1 MERKSKNSLII
12 GILVILVLIVWAILH
27 FFVFGGKIKDK
38 NLQLKKLRESNAQYD
53 TASLNAQLDTL
64 KWKFVA
70 LDSLLALRKYN
81 VPMDIHQSKF
91 YSFLAAQTPG
101 LSDLSYVN
109 MEYAGMEMEGSFV
122 VQKYK
127 LSGQS
132 SFSELWKLIFAIE
145 ESKELKKVKGV
156 SFSQN
161 VVFDEDK
168 SPYYFVNFSFEVRV
182 YSSPDDRFTSSRFS
196 ENDLKA
202 GNIYNIFYPVIRTEI
217 EPNIYDLLDVKN
229 SKLLA
234 LLPDGAFLMDER
246 GRTYVLAEGDEVYLG
261 FLTSIDREN
270 NSVTFVLNK
279 GGVIET
285 VTIRL
290 LQESDHTQQQET
302 TR

>member
-12 GILVILVLIVWAILH
+12 LVLVFLVAVAWAIMH
-27 FFVFGGKIKDK
+27 FFVFNSKFKAK
-38 NLQLKKLRESNAQYD
+38 NQQLKTLRESNSQYD
-53 TASLNAQLDTL
+53 TVSLNAQLDTL
-64 KWKFVA
+64 RKKFTA
-70 LDSLLALRKYN
+70 LDSLLAMRKYN
-81 VPMDIHQSKF
+81 IPKDVHQSKF

-109 MEYAGMEMEGSFV
+109 MEYLGILMDGSFIV
-122 VQKYK
+122 HKYK
-127 LSGQS
+127 LSGQA
-132 SFSELWKLIFAIE
+132 SFNELWRMIYAIE
-145 ESKELKKVKGV
+145 ESKELKKVSTV
-156 SFSQN
+156 TFSQN

-168 SPYYFVNFSFEVRV
+168 SPYYFVNFSFEVKV
-182 YSSPDDRFTSSRFS
+182 YTSTDDRFTSTKFT
-196 ENDLKA
+196 ENNLKA
-202 GNIYNIFYPVIRTEI
+202 ANIYNIFYPKVRTEI

-261 FLTSIDREN
+261 FLTRIDRES

-290 LQESDHTQQQET
+290 LQESDHSQQQET
-302 TR
+302 KR

>member
-12 GILVILVLIVWAILH
+12 LVLVFLVAVAWAIMH
-27 FFVFGGKIKDK
+27 FFIFSGKFKAK
-38 NLQLKKLRESNAQYD
+38 NQQLKTLRESNSQYD
-53 TASLNAQLDTL
+53 TVSLNAQLDTL
-64 KWKFVA
+64 RKKFTA
-70 LDSLLALRKYN
+70 LDSLLAMRKYN
-81 VPMDIHQSKF
+81 IPKDVHQSKF

-109 MEYAGMEMEGSFV
+109 MEYLGRLMDGSFIV
-122 VQKYK
+122 HKYK
-127 LSGQS
+127 LSGQA
-132 SFSELWKLIFAIE
+132 SFNELWRLIYAIE
-145 ESKELKKVKGV
+145 ESKELKKVSTV
-156 SFSQN
+156 TFSQN

-168 SPYYFVNFSFEVRV
+168 SPYYFVNFSFEVKV
-182 YSSPDDRFTSSRFS
+182 YTSTDDRFTSTKFT
-196 ENDLKA
+196 ENNLKA
-202 GNIYNIFYPVIRTEI
+202 ANIYNIFYPKVRTEI

-261 FLTSIDREN
+261 FLTRIDRES

-290 LQESDHTQQQET
+290 LQESDHSQQQET
-302 TR
+302 KR

>member
-12 GILVILVLIVWAILH
+12 LVLVVLVAIVWAIMH
-27 FFVFGGKIKDK
+27 FFVFSGKFKAK
-38 NLQLKKLRESNAQYD
+38 NQQLKTLKESNSQYD
-53 TASLNAQLDTL
+53 TVSLNAQLDTL
-64 KWKFVA
+64 RKKFTA
-70 LDSLLALRKYN
+70 LDSLLAMRKYN
-81 VPMDIHQSKF
+81 IPKDVHQSKF

-109 MEYAGMEMEGSFV
+109 MEYLGVQTDGSFIV
-122 VQKYK
+122 HKYK
-127 LSGQS
+127 LSGQA
-132 SFSELWKLIFAIE
+132 SFNELWRLIYAIE
-145 ESKELKKVKGV
+145 ESKELKKVSIV
-156 SFSQN
+156 TFSQN

-182 YSSPDDRFTSSRFS
+182 YTSTDDRFTSTKFT
-196 ENDLKA
+196 ENNLKA
-202 GNIYNIFYPVIRTEI
+202 ANIYNIFYPKVRTEI

-261 FLTSIDREN
+261 FLTRIDRES

-290 LQESDHTQQQET
+290 LQESDHSQQQET
-302 TR
+302 KR